1 MDIGRSEERLATRMC
16 QVFRQVRSRHG
27 IGGQMRRRRFIALLG
42 LGGTAALAPAVLRAG
57 HAADAYPNRPI
68 KIIVPAAPGGP
79 NDDPAR
85 MAVQILPPKLGQ
97 PVVVE
102 HRPGAGGAIGT
113 REVAKAA
120 PDGYTLL
127 SAGTGML
134 AVTPVLSASAGYDP
148 TRDFAPVAE
157 FMEGFH
163 VLVVHPSSPWQ
174 SVRDL
179 IDDARANPGKI
190 NFAHTGTGNLPHLSA
205 ELFMSRAGVSL
216 VGVPYRSGGES
227 VTAVLGQAVHMAFDN
242 VTLLL
247 PLVAEGKLRALA
259 VTSPARSA
267 LAPALPTMMEAGVP
281 DYDVTTFFG
290 IAAPAGT
297 SPAIVNTLN
306 TAIVEAL
313 NTPQMQQT
321 IARLGAVARP
331 GSPSDFAAVI
341 AAHAKKWAALG
352 KAANI
357 KID

>member
-1 MDIGRSEERLATRMC
+1 
-16 QVFRQVRSRHG
+16 
-27 IGGQMRRRRFIALLG
+27 MRRRRFITLLG
-42 LGGTAALAPAVLRAG
+42 LGGVATLAPAVLRVSR
-57 HAADAYPNRPI
+57 AADAYPNKPI
-68 KIIVPAAPGGP
+68 RIIVPAAPGGP

-85 MAVQILPPKLGQ
+85 MAAQILPPKLGQ

-113 REVAKAA
+113 REVARAA

-163 VLVVHPSSPWQ
+163 VLVVHPSAPWR
-174 SVRDL
+174 SVKDL
-179 IDDARANPGKI
+179 VDDARANPGKI

-216 VGVPYRSGGES
+216 VGVPYRSGGQS

-259 VTSPARSA
+259 VTSRARSA
-267 LAPALPTMMEAGVP
+267 LAPDLPTMIEAGIP

-290 IAAPAGT
+290 IVAPAGT
-297 SPAIVNTLN
+297 EAAIISTLN
-306 TAIVEAL
+306 RIIVEAL
-313 NTPQMQQT
+313 REPQMQQT
-321 IARLGAVARP
+321 IARLGGVARP
-331 GSPSDFAAVI
+331 GSPADFAAVI
-341 AAHAKKWAALG
+341 AAHTKKWAALG
-352 KAANI
+352 KVANI
-357 KID
+357 KLD

>member
-1 MDIGRSEERLATRMC
+1 M
-16 QVFRQVRSRHG
+16 H
-27 IGGQMRRRRFIALLG
+27 RRRFITLLG
-42 LGGTAALAPAVLRAG
+42 LGGTATLAPAVLRSG
-57 HAADAYPNRPI
+57 RAADAYPNKPI
-68 KIIVPAAPGGP
+68 KIVVPAAPGGP

-113 REVAKAA
+113 REVARAM

-148 TRDFAPVAE
+148 IRDFAPVAE

-163 VLVVHPSSPWQ
+163 VLVVHPSAPWR
-174 SVRDL
+174 SVQDL

-190 NFAHTGTGNLPHLSA
+190 NYAHTGTGNLPHLSA

-247 PLVAEGKLRALA
+247 PLVREGKLRALA
-259 VTSPARSA
+259 VTSRARTA
-267 LAPALPTMMEAGVP
+267 LAPDLPTMIEAGVP
-281 DYDVTTFFG
+281 DYEVTTFFG
-290 IAAPAGT
+290 IVAPIGT
-297 SPAIVNTLN
+297 DPAIVRMLN
-306 TAIVEAL
+306 AAIVETL
-313 NTPQMQQT
+313 TTPQMRET

-331 GSPSDFAAVI
+331 GSPADFAAVI
-341 AAHAKKWAALG
+341 AAQTKKWAALG
-352 KAANI
+352 KSANI
-357 KID
+357 RLD

>member
-1 MDIGRSEERLATRMC
+1 
-16 QVFRQVRSRHG
+16 
-27 IGGQMRRRRFIALLG
+27 MRRRRFITLLG
-42 LGGTAALAPAVLRAG
+42 LGGIANLAPGVLRAG
-57 HAADAYPNRPI
+57 RAADAYPNKPI
-68 KIIVPAAPGGP
+68 RIVVPAAPGGP

-85 MAVQILPPKLGQ
+85 MAVQILQPKFGQ

-113 REVAKAA
+113 REAAKAA

-134 AVTPVLSASAGYDP
+134 SVIPALSASAGYDP
-148 TRDFAPVAE
+148 IRDFAPVAE

-163 VLVVHPSSPWQ
+163 VLVVHPSSPWR
-174 SVRDL
+174 SVREL
-179 IDDARANPGKI
+179 VDDARANPGKI

-247 PLVAEGKLRALA
+247 LLPLVAEGKLRALA

-267 LAPALPTMMEAGVP
+267 LAPDLPTMIEAGIA

-290 IAAPAGT
+290 IVAPAGT
-297 SPAIVNTLN
+297 SPAIIGMLN
-306 TAIVEAL
+306 GAIGEAL
-313 NTPQMQQT
+313 ATPAMQQT
-321 IARLGAVARP
+321 IARLGAAARP
-331 GSPSDFAAVI
+331 GSPDDFAAVI
-341 AAHAKKWAALG
+341 AAHTKKWAALG

>member
-1 MDIGRSEERLATRMC
+1 
-16 QVFRQVRSRHG
+16 
-27 IGGQMRRRRFIALLG
+27 MRRRRFITLLG
-42 LGGTAALAPAVLRAG
+42 LGGAATLAPGVLRVSQ
-57 HAADAYPNRPI
+57 AADAYPNRPI
-68 KIIVPAAPGGP
+68 KIVVPAAPGGP

-85 MAVQILPPKLGQ
+85 MAAQILPPKLGQ

-134 AVTPVLSASAGYDP
+134 AVIPALSASAGYDP

-163 VLVVHPSSPWQ
+163 VLVVHPSSPWR
-174 SVRDL
+174 SVKDL
-179 IDDARANPGKI
+179 VDDARANPGKI
-190 NFAHTGTGNLPHLSA
+190 NYAHTGTGNLPHLSA

-227 VTAVLGQAVHMAFDN
+227 VTAVLGQAVQMAFDN

-259 VTSPARSA
+259 VTSRTRTT
-267 LAPALPTMMEAGVP
+267 LAPDLPTMIEAGIP

-290 IAAPAGT
+290 IVAPAGT
-297 SPAIVNTLN
+297 DPAIISTLN
-306 TAIVEAL
+306 ALIVEAL
-313 NTPQMQQT
+313 SMPQMRQT
-321 IARLGAVARP
+321 IARLGAVTRP

-341 AAHAKKWAALG
+341 AAHTKKWAALG

-357 KID
+357 KLD

>member
-1 MDIGRSEERLATRMC
+1 M
-16 QVFRQVRSRHG
+16 Q
-27 IGGQMRRRRFIALLG
+27 RRRFITLLG
-42 LGGTAALAPAVLRAG
+42 LGGAATLAPAVLRSG
-57 HAADAYPNRPI
+57 RAADAYPNKPI
-68 KIIVPAAPGGP
+68 KIVVPAAPGGP

-85 MAVQILPPKLGQ
+85 MAVQILQPKLGQ

-113 REVAKAA
+113 REVARAMA
-120 PDGYTLL
+120 DGYTLL

-148 TRDFAPVAE
+148 IRDFAPVAE

-163 VLVVHPSSPWQ
+163 VLVVHPSAPWH
-174 SVRDL
+174 SVQDL

-190 NFAHTGTGNLPHLSA
+190 NYAHTGTGNLPHLSA

-247 PLVAEGKLRALA
+247 PLVKEGKLRALA
-259 VTSPARSA
+259 VTSRARTA
-267 LAPALPTMMEAGVP
+267 LAPDLPTMIEAGVP

-290 IAAPAGT
+290 IVAPIGT
-297 SPAIVNTLN
+297 NPAIVRMLN
-306 TAIVEAL
+306 EAIVETL
-313 NTPQMQQT
+313 TTPQMRET

-331 GSPSDFAAVI
+331 GSPADFAAVI
-341 AAHAKKWAALG
+341 AAQTKKWAALG
-352 KAANI
+352 KSANI
-357 KID
+357 RLD